1 MGKPNVPLCSLRHLT
16 LRALLI
22 LLMLGYGVS
31 AYASDTKV
39 SIDASGITLA
49 NVLKSIEQQTKYKFI
64 YSKETI
70 NVNATVTLKV
80 KNMELT
86 TALDKLFA
94 SHDISYTIDK
104 KQIILNKKSSVRT
117 PATNQQASEAGKIRI
132 TGTITD
138 RRGEPLIGASVTVK
152 GKSVGAMTDTN
163 GNYEIEVP
171 KGSSLLFSYIGYI
184 PETKKA
190 DKAGRLDLT
199 MIEDSQLLNEV
210 VVIGYG
216 TMDKKELTSAISHVS
231 EKDFN
236 TISSTDPTMLIQ
248 GKVPGVSITNT
259 AAGDPNNTASVQI
272 RGVSSRSA

>member
-163 GNYEIEVP
+163 GN
-171 KGSSLLFSYIGYI
+171 
-184 PETKKA
+184 
-190 DKAGRLDLT
+190 
-199 MIEDSQLLNEV
+199 
-210 VVIGYG
+210 
-216 TMDKKELTSAISHVS
+216 
-231 EKDFN
+231 
-236 TISSTDPTMLIQ
+236 
-248 GKVPGVSITNT
+248 
-259 AAGDPNNTASVQI
+259 
-272 RGVSSRSA
+272 

>member
-1 MGKPNVPLCSLRHLT
+1 MGKPNLPLCSLRHLT

-190 DKAGRLDLT
+190 DKIGR
-199 MIEDSQLLNEV
+199 
-210 VVIGYG
+210 
-216 TMDKKELTSAISHVS
+216 
-231 EKDFN
+231 
-236 TISSTDPTMLIQ
+236 
-248 GKVPGVSITNT
+248 
-259 AAGDPNNTASVQI
+259 ASCRERV
-272 RGVSSRSA
+272 

>member
-94 SHDISYTIDK
+94 
-104 KQIILNKKSSVRT
+104 
-117 PATNQQASEAGKIRI
+117 
-132 TGTITD
+132 
-138 RRGEPLIGASVTVK
+138 
-152 GKSVGAMTDTN
+152 
-163 GNYEIEVP
+163 
-171 KGSSLLFSYIGYI
+171 
-184 PETKKA
+184 
-190 DKAGRLDLT
+190 
-199 MIEDSQLLNEV
+199 
-210 VVIGYG
+210 
-216 TMDKKELTSAISHVS
+216 
-231 EKDFN
+231 
-236 TISSTDPTMLIQ
+236 
-248 GKVPGVSITNT
+248 
-259 AAGDPNNTASVQI
+259 
-272 RGVSSRSA
+272 

>member
-1 MGKPNVPLCSLRHLT
+1 MGKPNVTLCSLRHLT

-171 KGSSLLFSYIGYI
+171 KGSSQVRKMLESVGKTVVFLKRTAEGEIRLGGLSRGKYRFLNDKEINSLLS
-184 PETKKA
+184 
-190 DKAGRLDLT
+190 L
-199 MIEDSQLLNEV
+199 
-210 VVIGYG
+210 
-216 TMDKKELTSAISHVS
+216 
-231 EKDFN
+231 
-236 TISSTDPTMLIQ
+236 
-248 GKVPGVSITNT
+248 
-259 AAGDPNNTASVQI
+259 
-272 RGVSSRSA
+272 